1 MCRLLH
7 HPRPGRRGAQLDALR
22 NKDVHGRL
30 QPLLSGMVRFT
41 GILAGRSCRANS
53 APQTHSYI
61 TRSHPPL
68 CEPTACASQA
78 LSQFAAR
85 TCWHFGRPCKPSG
98 FEPAGFFQPG
108 GKAGEVRTLHCARL
122 FACLL
127 LAGCT
132 LLFFLRR
139 SAKSVRLHRPLNPLG
154 FTFWSLLSS
163 AQLPADVQVL
173 RGRLVP
179 EN

>member
-1 MCRLLH
+1 M
-7 HPRPGRRGAQLDALR
+7 RRSETKLFRGPWA
-22 NKDVHGRL
+22 RL
-30 QPLLSGMVRFT
+30 QRLLSGMVGLT
-41 GILAGRSCRANS
+41 GILADRSCRANS
-53 APQTHSYI
+53 APRTHGYI
-61 TRSHPPL
+61 RRSHRPL

-78 LSQFAAR
+78 LSRSAVW
-85 TCWHFGRPCKPSG
+85 TCWHVGRPCVPSG

-132 LLFFLRR
+132 LLFFFRR

-154 FTFWSLLSS
+154 FTSWSLLSS

>member
-7 HPRPGRRGAQLDALR
+7 HPRRGRRGAQLDALR

-53 APQTHSYI
+53 AQRTHSYM

-78 LSQFAAR
+78 ISIRCSSVLTLR
-85 TCWHFGRPCKPSG
+85 RRPCAPSG
-98 FEPAGFFQPG
+98 FEPAGFFQPS
-108 GKAGEVRTLHCARL
+108 GKAGEVRTLHCARV
-122 FACLL
+122 F
-127 LAGCT
+127 GCFSPAALGAHFVQECET
-132 LLFFLRR
+132 CTTTTTSQ
-139 SAKSVRLHRPLNPLG
+139 SAS
-154 FTFWSLLSS
+154 TSWSLLSS

-173 RGRLVP
+173 RGRLAP